1 MSVKEG
7 FAQIYVERFLR
18 LYGGIG
24 GEECNMKFLAHRNQ
38 DNGQEQ
44 LLIDHLQGVSDIAG
58 DFAAVFG
65 EESAGRQAGLYHDI
79 GKYSA
84 EFQNY
89 LRHGGGRKY
98 DHSTAGALELMGKKC
113 LLSKPTAFC
122 VAGHHSGLLNGGNAK
137 IDTAESKTFW
147 GRMKKQPGEDIPT
160 YQAYQADVEYPSEN
174 IQSQLIPQFGR
185 DVFAG
190 QFYTRM
196 LFSCLVDADF
206 LDTEEFMQP
215 GKSIRGNFSSIAELK
230 GKLDAYI
237 EENFLNEKGKRY
249 GELINQHRRKI
260 LRECIEAG
268 DTEDGA
274 TLLSLTVPTGGG
286 KTIASLAFA
295 LHHAVRTH
303 KKRVIYVIPYTSIIE
318 QNAKVFRDILGDE
331 NVIEHHCQVDYA
343 SLGDNDDVYD
353 KQMKSQLAT
362 ENWDAP
368 LIVTTNVQFFESLF
382 ANRTSKCRKLHNI
395 AASVIIFDEAQMLP
409 LDYLRPC
416 LAAIHELTRHY
427 GATAVLCTATQ
438 PSLNKIFKKDYRREI
453 KEICRNVKEEY
464 KFFKR
469 TKIELLPQKVAL
481 EEMADCLQEKEQVLC
496 IVNTKKAAREL
507 FAALQG
513 ADGCFHLSTNLCPQ
527 HRKAILAQIRQA
539 LLDGKPCR
547 VVSTS
552 LIEAG
557 VDVDFPCVYR
567 EMAGLDSIIQ
577 AAGRCNREGRRAK
590 EESLVYVFT
599 WADKAMANSQQSMK
613 ICRGA
618 TEYVCE
624 RHGKDLGSPMAIKSY
639 FDFLHK
645 LDGHEL
651 DSKKIMEMM
660 GNEFM
665 PFEHVAKEFVLIET
679 PTRPIFIPYDETGQ
693 KIEKQLRQGMR
704 SRQLMREAGKY
715 MVNVYCSD
723 NNESPFA
730 RLDAANKID
739 VLDDNVAIL
748 IDMDS
753 YSSSLGLQLNIEA
766 GQGVFL

>member
-1 MSVKEG
+1 MG
-7 FAQIYVERFLR
+7 Y
-18 LYGGIG
+18 
-24 GEECNMKFLAHRNQ
+24 LAHR
-38 DNGQEQ
+38 DAENGREQ
-44 LLIDHLQGVSDIAG
+44 LLIEHLHGVSDKAG
-58 DFAAVFG
+58 AFAAEFG
-65 EESAGRQAGLYHDI
+65 EEASGRLVGLYHDI
-79 GKYSA
+79 GKYSQ
-84 EFQNY
+84 EFQAY
-89 LRHGGGRKY
+89 LRQGGGRKF
-98 DHSTAGALELMGKKC
+98 DHSTAGALELMKRKSP
-113 LLSKPTAFC
+113 LSIPAAFC

-137 IDTAESKTFW
+137 ADTEESRSLC
-147 GRMKKQPGEDIPT
+147 GRLKKKPGQDIPN
-160 YQAYQADVEYPSEN
+160 YQAYREEVGDVLDEGK
-174 IQSQLIPQFGR
+174 SQLIPRFCR
-185 DVFAG
+185 DFFAG

-206 LDTEEFMQP
+206 LDTEEFMQL
-215 GKSIRGNFSSIAELK
+215 GENARGNFVSISELK
-230 GKLDAYI
+230 ERLDDYVTKK
-237 EENFLNEKGKRY
+237 FLDEQDERY
-249 GELINQHRRKI
+249 AEPINQHRRKI
-260 LRECIEAG
+260 LRECIAAGEADEG
-268 DTEDGA
+268 SS
-274 TLLSLTVPTGGG
+274 LLSLTVPTGGG

-295 LHHAVRTH
+295 LHHAVHTG

-318 QNAKVFRDILGDE
+318 QNAKVFQEILGDE
-331 NVIEHHCQVDYA
+331 NVIEHHCQVDYSLA
-343 SLGDNDDVYD
+343 SDDGDYD
-353 KQMKSQLAT
+353 KPLKKQLAT

-382 ANRTSKCRKLHNI
+382 ANRTSRCRKLHNI

-438 PSLNKIFKKDYRREI
+438 PSLNKIFQNDYRREI
-453 KEICRNVKEEY
+453 KEICRNVTEEY

-481 EEMADCLQEKEQVLC
+481 EEMADRLQEKEQVLC

-590 EESLVYVFT
+590 EESLVYVFA

-651 DSKKIMEMM
+651 DSKKIMEMISK
-660 GNEFM
+660 EFM
-665 PFEHVAKEFVLIET
+665 PFAHVAEDFVLIET
-679 PTRPIFIPYDETGQ
+679 STRPVFIPYDDAGR
-693 KIEKQLRQGMR
+693 KIESQLRQGIR
-704 SRQLMREAGKY
+704 SRSLMREAGRF
-715 MVNVYCSD
+715 MVNVYCGKD
-723 NNESPFA
+723 TSPFEKM
-730 RLDAANKID
+730 AAACKIE

-748 IDMDS
+748 VDRGA
-753 YSSSLGLQLNIEA
+753 YSSTLGLKQEIED
-766 GQGVFL
+766 GQAVMF

>member
-1 MSVKEG
+1 ME
-7 FAQIYVERFLR
+7 Y
-18 LYGGIG
+18 
-24 GEECNMKFLAHRNQ
+24 LAHR
-38 DNGQEQ
+38 DAENGREQ
-44 LLIDHLQGVSDIAG
+44 LLIEHLHGVSDKAG
-58 DFAAVFG
+58 AFAAEFG
-65 EESAGRQAGLYHDI
+65 EEASGRMVGLYHDI
-79 GKYSA
+79 GKYSQ
-84 EFQNY
+84 EFQAY
-89 LRHGGGRKY
+89 LRQGGGRKF
-98 DHSTAGALELMGKKC
+98 DHSTAGALELMKKKSP
-113 LLSKPTAFC
+113 LSIPAAFC
-122 VAGHHSGLLNGGNAK
+122 VAGHHSGLLNGGNK
-137 IDTAESKTFW
+137 KMDTEESRSLY
-147 GRMKKQPGEDIPT
+147 GRLKKQPGKDIPN
-160 YQAYQADVEYPSEN
+160 YQAYQGEVSDVADNEK
-174 IQSQLIPQFGR
+174 SQMLPMLGR
-185 DVFAG
+185 DFFAG

-206 LDTEEFMQP
+206 LDTEEFMQS
-215 GKSIRGNFSSIAELK
+215 GERARGNFASIPELK
-230 GKLDAYI
+230 ERLDAYI
-237 EENFLNEKGKRY
+237 AEKFLDERGKRY
-249 GELINQHRRKI
+249 GEPINQHRRKI
-260 LRECIEAG
+260 LHECIAAGEAA
-268 DTEDGA
+268 DDDGSS
-274 TLLSLTVPTGGG
+274 LLSLTVPTGGG

-295 LHHAVRTH
+295 LHYAVRTG

-331 NVIEHHCQVDYA
+331 NVIEHHCQVDYPQSA
-343 SLGDNDDVYD
+343 DNDGAYD
-353 KQMKSQLAT
+353 KQLKIQLAS

-438 PSLNKIFKKDYRREI
+438 PSLNKIFQKDYRREI
-453 KEICRNVKEEY
+453 KEICRNVTEEY

-481 EEMADCLQEKEQVLC
+481 EEMADRLQEKEQVLC

-577 AAGRCNREGRRAK
+577 AAGRCNREGRREK
-590 EESLVYVFT
+590 EESIVYVFT
-599 WADKAMANSQQSMK
+599 WADKAMDNSQQSMK
-613 ICRGA
+613 VCRGA

-624 RHGKDLGSPMAIKSY
+624 SQADDLGSPVAIKAY

-645 LDGHEL
+645 LDGNEL
-651 DSKKIMEMM
+651 DSKKIMEMR

-748 IDMDS
+748 IDMGS
-753 YSSSLGLQLNIEA
+753 YSSSLGLQLNIED

>member
-1 MSVKEG
+1 ME
-7 FAQIYVERFLR
+7 Y
-18 LYGGIG
+18 
-24 GEECNMKFLAHRNQ
+24 LAHR
-38 DNGQEQ
+38 DAENGREQ
-44 LLIDHLQGVSDIAG
+44 LLIEHLRGVGDMAG
-58 DFAAVFG
+58 SFAAAFG
-65 EESAGRQAGLYHDI
+65 EEAAGRMVGVYHDI
-79 GKYSA
+79 GKYSQ
-84 EFQNY
+84 EFQAY
-89 LRHGGGRKY
+89 LRQGGGRKF
-98 DHSTAGALELMGKKC
+98 DHSTAGALEIMKRKSP
-113 LLSKPTAFC
+113 LSIPAAFC

-137 IDTAESKTFW
+137 ADTEESRSLC
-147 GRMKKQPGEDIPT
+147 GRLKKKPGKDIPN
-160 YQAYQADVEYPSEN
+160 YQAYREEVGDVLDEGK
-174 IQSQLIPQFGR
+174 SQLIPRFCR
-185 DVFAG
+185 DFFAG

-206 LDTEEFMQP
+206 LDTEEFMQL
-215 GKSIRGNFSSIAELK
+215 GENARGNFVSISELK
-230 GKLDAYI
+230 ERLDDYVTKK
-237 EENFLNEKGKRY
+237 FLDEQDERY
-249 GELINQHRRKI
+249 AEPINQHRRKI
-260 LRECIEAG
+260 LRECIAAGEADEG
-268 DTEDGA
+268 SS
-274 TLLSLTVPTGGG
+274 LLSLTVPTGGG

-295 LHHAVRTH
+295 LHHAVHTG

-318 QNAKVFRDILGDE
+318 QNAKVFQEILGDE
-331 NVIEHHCQVDYA
+331 NVIEHHCQVDYPQSA
-343 SLGDNDDVYD
+343 DNDGAYD
-353 KQMKSQLAT
+353 KQLKIQLAS

-438 PSLNKIFKKDYRREI
+438 PSLNKIFQKDYRREI
-453 KEICRNVKEEY
+453 KEICRNVTEEY

-469 TKIELLPQKVAL
+469 TKIELLSQKVAL
-481 EEMADCLQEKEQVLC
+481 EEMADRLQEKEQVLC

-590 EESLVYVFT
+590 EESLVYVFA

-613 ICRGA
+613 VCRGA

-624 RHGKDLGSPMAIKSY
+624 SQADDLGSPVAIKEY

-645 LDGHEL
+645 LDGNEL
-651 DSKKIMEMM
+651 DGKKIMEMM

-704 SRQLMREAGKY
+704 SRQLMRAAGKY

-748 IDMDS
+748 IDMGS
-753 YSSSLGLQLNIEA
+753 YSSSLGLQLNIED

>member
-1 MSVKEG
+1 ME
-7 FAQIYVERFLR
+7 Y
-18 LYGGIG
+18 
-24 GEECNMKFLAHRNQ
+24 LAHR
-38 DNGQEQ
+38 DAENGREQ
-44 LLIDHLQGVSDIAG
+44 LLIEHLRGVGDMAG
-58 DFAAVFG
+58 SFAAAFG
-65 EESAGRQAGLYHDI
+65 EEAAGRMVGLYHDI
-79 GKYSA
+79 GKYSQ
-84 EFQNY
+84 EFQAY
-89 LRHGGGRKY
+89 LRQGGGRKF
-98 DHSTAGALELMGKKC
+98 DHSTAGALEIMKRKSP
-113 LLSKPTAFC
+113 LSIPAAFC

-137 IDTAESKTFW
+137 ADTEESRSLC
-147 GRMKKQPGEDIPT
+147 GHLKKKPGKDIPN
-160 YQAYQADVEYPSEN
+160 YQAYREEVGDVLDEGK
-174 IQSQLIPQFGR
+174 SQLIPRFCR
-185 DVFAG
+185 NFFAG

-206 LDTEEFMQP
+206 LDTEEFMQL
-215 GKSIRGNFSSIAELK
+215 GENARGNFVSISELK
-230 GKLDAYI
+230 ERLDDYVTKK
-237 EENFLNEKGKRY
+237 FLDERGKRY
-249 GELINQHRRKI
+249 GEPINQHRRKI
-260 LRECIEAG
+260 LRECIAAGEADEG
-268 DTEDGA
+268 SS
-274 TLLSLTVPTGGG
+274 LLSLTVPTGGG

-295 LHHAVRTH
+295 LHHAVHTG

-318 QNAKVFRDILGDE
+318 QNAKVFQEILGDE
-331 NVIEHHCQVDYA
+331 NVIEHHCQVDYSPSFA
-343 SLGDNDDVYD
+343 DGDYD
-353 KQMKSQLAT
+353 KLLKKQLAT

-382 ANRTSKCRKLHNI
+382 ANRTSRCRKLHNI
-395 AASVIIFDEAQMLP
+395 ADSVIIFDEAQMLP

-438 PSLNKIFKKDYRREI
+438 PSLNKIFQKDYRREI
-453 KEICRNVKEEY
+453 KEICRNVTEEY

-481 EEMADCLQEKEQVLC
+481 EEMADRLQEKEQVLC

-527 HRKAILAQIRQA
+527 HRKAIFAQIRQA

-590 EESLVYVFT
+590 EESLVYVFA

-651 DSKKIMEMM
+651 DSKKIMEMISK
-660 GNEFM
+660 EFM
-665 PFEHVAKEFVLIET
+665 PFAHVAEDFVLIET
-679 PTRPIFIPYDETGQ
+679 STRPVFIPYDDAGRE
-693 KIEKQLRQGMR
+693 IESQLRQGIR
-704 SRQLMREAGKY
+704 SRSLMREAGRF
-715 MVNVYCSD
+715 MVNVYCGKD
-723 NNESPFA
+723 TSPFEKM
-730 RLDAANKID
+730 AAACKIE

-748 IDMDS
+748 VDRGA
-753 YSSSLGLQLNIEA
+753 YSSTLGLKQEIED
-766 GQGVFL
+766 GQAVMF